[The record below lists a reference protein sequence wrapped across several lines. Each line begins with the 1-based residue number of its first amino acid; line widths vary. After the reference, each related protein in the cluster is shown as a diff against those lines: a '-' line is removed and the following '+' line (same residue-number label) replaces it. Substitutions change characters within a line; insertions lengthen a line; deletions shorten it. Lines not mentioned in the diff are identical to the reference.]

1 MQLCFICWILPTMA
15 TIQCYQGCTHLL
27 FPFLH
32 AEKFPFSTFSH
43 ATKERADICMHT
55 GLEDVTNKNCL
66 PNLVLIVNWW
76 SHSAV
81 QYWHHC
87 SWYQCCEIWD
97 LSTLADKLRIVFKT
111 SKLKLAW
118 WQFCFWKIDSHWKL
132 HLLSTARHIC
142 QLNRNNNGFTTN
154 D

>member
-15 TIQCYQGCTHLL
+15 TSMLPGCTHLL

-55 GLEDVTNKNCL
+55 GLEDITNKNCL

-132 HLLSTARHIC
+132 FTVNSPSHLST
-142 QLNRNNNGFTTN
+142 
-154 D
+154 